1 MASQYNK
8 GQRYR
13 SHISMSSKAERRRW
27 CCPLRVTEGDLQQVV
42 HKVGN
47 SIAAVRKELGQ
58 AKEAPVT

>member
-1 MASQYNK
+1 
-8 GQRYR
+8 
-13 SHISMSSKAERRRW
+13 MSSKAERRRW
-27 CCPLRVTEGDLQQVV
+27 CCPLGVTEGDLQQVV